1 MVQGVDIIP
10 LVWTLSDINVL
21 VSMDNNFLLKNSF
34 TDLTDTLTELRYVTK
49 GTPMEFLYLSE
60 VIDKMTFI
68 LL

>member
-1 MVQGVDIIP
+1 
-10 LVWTLSDINVL
+10 
-21 VSMDNNFLLKNSF
+21 MDNNFLLKNSF